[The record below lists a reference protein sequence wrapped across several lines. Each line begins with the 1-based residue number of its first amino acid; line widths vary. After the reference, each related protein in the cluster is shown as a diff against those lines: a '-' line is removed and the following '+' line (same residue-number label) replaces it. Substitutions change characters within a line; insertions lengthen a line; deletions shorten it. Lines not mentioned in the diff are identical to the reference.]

1 MNMKKT
7 RKFSTALL
15 ALSALFSLQAA
26 AEEVVLHTNYGD
38 IKIAVDEKHAPV
50 SARNFLDYARQG
62 FYNGTI
68 FHRVIDGFMIQGG
81 GFAVGM
87 KKKETRAAIPNEAD
101 NGLKNLRGSVAMA
114 RTSDP
119 DSATSQFFINLA
131 DNDFLNFSEKSRQGW
146 GYAVFGKV
154 TAGMDVADKIAK
166 VETGRVGMHR
176 DVPKQDVV
184 IQSVTIEP

>member
-1 MNMKKT
+1 MKKT